1 MSSFASDMLEVV
13 FVALIVLLVILVWFF
28 INRASVRANE
38 QIRLLHEIVEQQQ
51 QQIALLQALVP
62 ATATTTTTATTTEP
76 QSVEPVTE
84 QPVLPETKES
94 EVDTLFKDMIPER

>member
-38 QIRLLHEIVEQQQ
+38 QIRLLHEIVEQQK
-51 QQIALLQALVP
+51 QQIALLQSLVP
-62 ATATTTTTATTTEP
+62 MTAQDAEP
-76 QSVEPVTE
+76 LPE
-84 QPVLPETKES
+84 QPATLPETKEN
-94 EVDTLFKDMIPER
+94 EVEALFKDMIPER

>member
-62 ATATTTTTATTTEP
+62 VTAAEP
-76 QSVEPVTE
+76 QNVEPVTK

>member
-62 ATATTTTTATTTEP
+62 ATATTTATTTEP

>member
-62 ATATTTTTATTTEP
+62 VTATATEP
-76 QSVEPVTE
+76 QSVEPIAE

>member
-38 QIRLLHEIVEQQQ
+38 QIRLLHEIVEQQK
-51 QQIALLQALVP
+51 QQIALLQSLSPVSVP
-62 ATATTTTTATTTEP
+62 ETVEQEP
-76 QSVEPVTE
+76 APE
-84 QPVLPETKES
+84 QPVSLPEMKES
-94 EVDTLFKDMIPER
+94 EIDPLFKDMIPER

>member
-38 QIRLLHEIVEQQQ
+38 QIMLLHEIVEQQK
-51 QQIALLQALVP
+51 QQIALLQSLVP
-62 ATATTTTTATTTEP
+62 VTEP
-76 QSVEPVTE
+76 IQQAEPQLE
-84 QPVLPETKES
+84 QPVLTETKES
-94 EVDTLFKDMIPER
+94 EVDVLFKDMIPER

>member
-38 QIRLLHEIVEQQQ
+38 QIRLLHEIVEQQK
-51 QQIALLQALVP
+51 QQIALLQVLSPVP
-62 ATATTTTTATTTEP
+62 TPEAEP
-76 QSVEPVTE
+76 IPE
-84 QPVLPETKES
+84 QPVSLPEIKES
-94 EVDTLFKDMIPER
+94 EVDPLFKDMIPER

>member
-38 QIRLLHEIVEQQQ
+38 QIKLLHEIVEQQK
-51 QQIALLQALVP
+51 QQIALLQALSPVP
-62 ATATTTTTATTTEP
+62 AEAEEP
-76 QSVEPVTE
+76 APEQSVA
-84 QPVLPETKES
+84 LPEIKES
-94 EVDTLFKDMIPER
+94 EIDPLFKDMIPER

>member
-38 QIRLLHEIVEQQQ
+38 QIKLLHEIVEQQK
-51 QQIALLQALVP
+51 QQIALLQALSPVP
-62 ATATTTTTATTTEP
+62 AQEAEP
-76 QSVEPVTE
+76 APE
-84 QPVLPETKES
+84 QPVSLPEIKES
-94 EVDTLFKDMIPER
+94 EIDPLFKDMIPER

>member
-38 QIRLLHEIVEQQQ
+38 QIKLLHEIVEQQK
-51 QQIALLQALVP
+51 QQIALLQALSLVP
-62 ATATTTTTATTTEP
+62 AQEAEP
-76 QSVEPVTE
+76 APE
-84 QPVLPETKES
+84 QPVSLPEIKES
-94 EVDTLFKDMIPER
+94 EIDPLFKDMIPER

>member
-38 QIRLLHEIVEQQQ
+38 QIKLLHEIVEQQK
-51 QQIALLQALVP
+51 QQIALLQALSPVP
-62 ATATTTTTATTTEP
+62 ALAEEP
-76 QSVEPVTE
+76 APEQSVA
-84 QPVLPETKES
+84 LPEIKES
-94 EVDTLFKDMIPER
+94 EIDPLFKDMIPER

>member
-38 QIRLLHEIVEQQQ
+38 QIRLLHEIVEQQK
-51 QQIALLQALVP
+51 QQIALLQSLSPVP
-62 ATATTTTTATTTEP
+62 AQEVA
-76 QSVEPVTE
+76 VEPAPE
-84 QPVLPETKES
+84 QPVSLPEIKES
-94 EVDTLFKDMIPER
+94 EIDPLFKDMIPER

>member
-62 ATATTTTTATTTEP
+62 ATATTTATEP

>member
-62 ATATTTTTATTTEP
+62 ATATTATTTEP

>member
-38 QIRLLHEIVEQQQ
+38 QIRLLHEIVEQQK
-51 QQIALLQALVP
+51 QQIALLQSLVP
-62 ATATTTTTATTTEP
+62 MTVQDAEP
-76 QSVEPVTE
+76 LPE
-84 QPVLPETKES
+84 QPATLPETKEN
-94 EVDTLFKDMIPER
+94 EVEALFKDMIPER

>member
-38 QIRLLHEIVEQQQ
+38 QIRLLHEIVDQQQ

-62 ATATTTTTATTTEP
+62 VTAAEP
-76 QSVEPVTE
+76 QNVEPVTE

-94 EVDTLFKDMIPER
+94 EVDSLFKDMIPER

>member
-38 QIRLLHEIVEQQQ
+38 QIRLLHEIVEQQK
-51 QQIALLQALVP
+51 QQIALLQSLSPVP
-62 ATATTTTTATTTEP
+62 AQEV
-76 QSVEPVTE
+76 VEVELVAE
-84 QPVLPETKES
+84 QPVSLPEIKES
-94 EVDTLFKDMIPER
+94 EIDPLFKDMIPER

>member
-38 QIRLLHEIVEQQQ
+38 QIRLLHEIVEQQK
-51 QQIALLQALVP
+51 QQIVLLQALSPVP
-62 ATATTTTTATTTEP
+62 TQESEP
-76 QSVEPVTE
+76 ASE
-84 QPVLPETKES
+84 QPVSLPEIKES
-94 EVDTLFKDMIPER
+94 EVDPLFKDMIPER

>member
-51 QQIALLQALVP
+51 QQITLLQALVP
-62 ATATTTTTATTTEP
+62 VTVTEP
-76 QSVEPVTE
+76 QSVEPATE

-94 EVDTLFKDMIPER
+94 EVETLFKDMIPER